1 MTAPT
6 LSPRGS
12 LIAAGLAA
20 DDADWL
26 LMQLPIIGYRDVPA
40 IARVI
45 ARAHAAGRVS
55 GMDLIHLRMATDIR
69 GSAVAGPLD
78 ALHPGAPVAELR
90 AALDEV
96 ECLRLAEWGVGQ
108 R

>member
-6 LSPRGS
+6 LSPRGA

-20 DDADWL
+20 EDADWL

-55 GMDLIHLRMATDIR
+55 GMDLIHLRMATNIR

-78 ALHPGAPVAELR
+78 ALRPGAPVAELR

-96 ECLRLAEWGVGQ
+96 ERLRLAEWGVAP

>member
-6 LSPRGS
+6 PSPRGI
-12 LIAAGLAA
+12 LFVAGLGA
-20 DDADWL
+20 DDADRL

-45 ARAHAAGRVS
+45 ARAHAAGRAS

-69 GSAVAGPLD
+69 GSAVAGPLE

-96 ECLRLAEWGVGQ
+96 ERLRLAEWGVAP